1 MSQEHGPSLTFL
13 DGLVAR
19 AKKAGADAAEAV
31 SSEIITLSTRLRLGA
46 TEKLERAE
54 SSDLSLRVFV
64 GKRGATVSTSD
75 RSPQA
80 LAELVERAMAMA
92 RTVPE
97 DPYAGLAEA
106 GDIARDL
113 PDLDLWDPTEPSAEH
128 MLDLARRAE
137 DSARA
142 VPKVTNSEGAE
153 AGWRAATYATV
164 ASNGFAHALRHS
176 GSQIA
181 VSAIASQGSEM
192 ERDDDWSSAV
202 YLGDL
207 RTPEDIGASA
217 GRRAVHR
224 LGSRKAP
231 TGQVP
236 VIYDPRVSADILRHL
251 SGAISG
257 PSIARGTSFLK
268 DSLGKKIMS
277 RGVTVTDE
285 PHKPRGLRSSPCDG
299 EGMPN
304 KRRAIV
310 DQGVL
315 TTWFL
320 DLRSAR
326 QLNLKST
333 GHGGHGGGASPA
345 NLWIEPGAVTAAEL
359 ISDVKRGLYVTEL
372 IGMGV
377 NGITGD
383 YSRGAAGFWIENG
396 ELVWPVS
403 EVTVASNLKTM
414 FAHLT
419 PGNDLTFR
427 TGVDAPSLR
436 IDGMTVAG
444 K

>member
-1 MSQEHGPSLTFL
+1 MTPKNEPTLAFL
-13 DGLVAR
+13 ADLVAR
-19 AKKAGADAAEAV
+19 ARKAGADAAEAV
-31 SSEIITLSTRLRLGA
+31 SNEAVSLSTRLRLGN
-46 TEKLERAE
+46 TEKLERSE
-54 SSDLSLRVFV
+54 GIDLSLRVFV
-64 GKRGATVSTSD
+64 GNRVASVSSSD

-80 LAELVERAMAMA
+80 LEALIERAIAMA

-97 DPYAGLAEA
+97 DPYAGLAAPDE
-106 GDIARDL
+106 IARNL
-113 PDLDLWDPTEPSAEH
+113 PDLDLYDATEPSAET
-128 MLDLARRAE
+128 MLDMARRAE
-137 DSARA
+137 DAARA
-142 VPKVTNSEGAE
+142 VPRVTNSEGAE
-153 AGWRAATYATV
+153 ASWHSSTGARV
-164 ASNGFAHALRHS
+164 ASNGISFSLRQS
-176 GSQIA
+176 GSSIA
-181 VSAIASQGSEM
+181 VSAIASEDSEM

-251 SGAISG
+251 TSAISG

-268 DSLGKKIMS
+268 DSLGKQIMPGS
-277 RGVTVTDE
+277 ITVTDE
-285 PHKPRGLRSSPCDG
+285 PHKKRGLRSSPCDG

-304 KRRAIV
+304 RRRAII
-310 DQGVL
+310 DKGML
-315 TTWFL
+315 TTWLL

-326 QLNLKST
+326 QLKMKST
-333 GHGGHGGGASPA
+333 GHGGGGGGASPT
-345 NLWIEPGAVTAAEL
+345 NLWIEPGSVTSAEL
-359 ISDVKRGLYVTEL
+359 ISDVRRGLYVTEL

-383 YSRGAAGFWIENG
+383 YSRGAAGYWIENG

-403 EVTVASNLKTM
+403 EVTVASNLKSM
-414 FAHLT
+414 FANLIA
-419 PGNDLTFR
+419 GNDLTFR
-427 TGVDAPSLR
+427 TGIDAPSLR

-444 K
+444 T